1 MGITVNF
8 SMKELLEATARMREL
23 QSAYFAT
30 KSVKT
35 LCEAKDAERRVDAM
49 IRVFRRAIEEAENP
63 RLF

>member
-1 MGITVNF
+1 
-8 SMKELLEATARMREL
+8 MKEFLEATARMREL
-23 QSAYFAT
+23 QGAYFAT

-35 LCEAKDAERRVDAM
+35 LYEAKDAERRVDAM